1 MNTIKEWLNRLQR
14 QDGLFLSKDRLI
26 QEIRKSSKN
35 QMPIQY
41 EPGTGIIILAIPVS
55 SNFKI

>member
-35 QMPIQY
+35 QLPIEY
-41 EPGTGIIILAIPVS
+41 KVGTGIIIVAIPVPI
-55 SNFKI
+55 NFQI

>member
-14 QDGLFLSKDRLI
+14 QDGLFMSKDRLI

-35 QMPIQY
+35 QLPIQY
-41 EPGTGIIILAIPVS
+41 EHGTGIIIVAIPAPI
-55 SNFKI
+55 NFKI

>member
-35 QMPIQY
+35 QLPIEY
-41 EPGTGIIILAIPVS
+41 KGGTGIIIVAIPVPI
-55 SNFKI
+55 NFQI